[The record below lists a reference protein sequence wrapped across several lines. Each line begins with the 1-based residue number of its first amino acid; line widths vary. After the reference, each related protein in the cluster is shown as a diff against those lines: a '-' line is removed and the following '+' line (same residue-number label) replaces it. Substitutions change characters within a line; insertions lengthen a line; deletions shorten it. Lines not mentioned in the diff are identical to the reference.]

1 MRRYAMLLGAM
12 LLTLGL
18 ASAVTPDSVDAQ
30 EVPRRSE
37 LSAESLIDAARAALA
52 KGELEDAEFLL
63 RGIKPGEGN
72 ADDLD
77 FLYGSIAMAREDWQT
92 AITRFRA
99 MLIRDPTLPRVR
111 LDLALAYFRAK
122 EDSSAAYHFRQV
134 LGDEDLRPV
143 VRARTL
149 AFLDTIRR
157 RKTWSVSAA
166 VALAPDSNINA
177 ATSSRQ
183 VNLFGFPAQL
193 SEDAR
198 QTSGVGLNAN
208 ISAGYEARIS
218 PDLRFRTNAS
228 LYTRTYKKSKFNDRT
243 LTVRAGPRFLF
254 EKFDLRPELT
264 ARARRL
270 SGEMYSRAAGIELS
284 GDWHVAPAW
293 RLSAAVGGERIFY
306 ETFLG
311 DGNMYSTRVGLAHAL
326 GRATLLRADVA
337 FRREAVESEAYSWR
351 EAIVGASAT
360 RELPRGFVMTVGS
373 TYRFRRYD
381 RPLAAFGPEARQ
393 DRTLAGRM
401 KISNRHIE
409 LFGFMPELTVR
420 HERRSSNLN
429 LYDYKRNLVEVG
441 VVRTF

>member
-1 MRRYAMLLGAM
+1 MRRYDMLLGAM
-12 LLTLGL
+12 LLTLSL
-18 ASAVTPDSVDAQ
+18 ASAVMPDPVSAQ
-30 EVPRRSE
+30 ETPRPE
-37 LSAESLIDAARAALA
+37 LSAETLIDAARAALA
-52 KGELEDAEFLL
+52 KGKLEDAEFLL
-63 RGIKPGEGN
+63 QGVKPGEGN

-77 FLYGSIAMAREDWQT
+77 FLYGLIAMARKDWQT
-92 AITRFRA
+92 AIARFRA

-111 LDLALAYFRAK
+111 LDLALAYFRAG
-122 EDSSAAYHFRQV
+122 EDSSATYHFRQA
-134 LGDEDLRPV
+134 LGDEDLPPV

-157 RKTWSVSAA
+157 RKTWSFSAA
-166 VALAPDSNINA
+166 IALAPDSNINA
-177 ATSSRQ
+177 ATSSREI
-183 VNLFGFPAQL
+183 NLFGLPAQL

-198 QTSGVGLNAN
+198 QTSGVGLNVN

-218 PDLRFRTNAS
+218 PDLRFRTGAS
-228 LYTRTYKKSKFNDRT
+228 LSTRTYEQSKFNDRT
-243 LTVRAGPRFLF
+243 LTLRAGPRFLF

-270 SGEMYSRAAGIELS
+270 GGEIYSRAVGVELW
-284 GDWHVAPAW
+284 GNWQVAPAW
-293 RLSAAVGGERIFY
+293 RLSAAVGGERISY

-311 DGNMYSTRVGLAHAL
+311 EGNMYSTQVGLAHAL
-326 GRATLLRADVA
+326 GRATLLRANGV
-337 FRREAVESEAYSWR
+337 FSREAVEREAYSWR
-351 EAIVGASAT
+351 EFIIGVSAT
-360 RELPRGFVMTVGS
+360 RELPRGFVVTAGS
-373 TYRFRRYD
+373 TYRLRRYD

-409 LFGFMPELTVR
+409 LFGFMPELTVK
-420 HERRSSNLN
+420 HERRSSNLS

>member
-1 MRRYAMLLGAM
+1 MFRPSWERVRAILLVLAVVASSSPV
-12 LLTLGL
+12 LAEDRPPPPL
-18 ASAVTPDSVDAQ
+18 ASAET
-30 EVPRRSE
+30 
-37 LSAESLIDAARAALA
+37 LIESARAALSRG
-52 KGELEDAEFLL
+52 KLDDAEFLL
-63 RGIKPGEGN
+63 EGVKPGEGN
-72 ADDLD
+72 IDDLD
-77 FLYGSIAMAREDWQT
+77 FLYGSIAMAREEWQT
-92 AITRFRA
+92 AIARFRA

-122 EDSSAAYHFRQV
+122 EDGSAAYHFRQV
-134 LGDEDLRPV
+134 LGDKDLPPV

-166 VALAPDSNINA
+166 VSLAPDSNINA
-177 ATSSRQ
+177 ATSSRE

-198 QTSGVGLNAN
+198 QTSGVGLNAT
-208 ISAGYEARIS
+208 ISGGYEARIS
-218 PDLRFRTNAS
+218 PDLRFRTGARLS
-228 LYTRTYKKSKFNDRT
+228 TRTYEQSKFNDRT

-270 SGEMYSRAAGIELS
+270 GGEMYNRAAGVELS
-284 GDWHVAPAW
+284 GNWQVAPAW
-293 RLSAAVGGERIFY
+293 RLSAAVGGERISY

-311 DGNMYSTRVGLAHAL
+311 NGNMYSTQVGLAHAL
-326 GRATLLRADVA
+326 GRATLLRANGA

-373 TYRFRRYD
+373 TYRLRRYD
-381 RPLAAFGPEARQ
+381 RPIAAFGPEARQ
-393 DRTLAGRM
+393 DRTLAGRV

-409 LFGFMPELTVR
+409 LFGFMPELTVK
-420 HERRSSNLN
+420 HERRSSNLS